1 MTSFRVETDLPAQLA
16 AGFAQL
22 VAVFDSLSVAGF
34 DLGDTGDSRL
44 TQAIEQF
51 IDQSRGGISEL
62 SDQFGQL
69 QRVLAATAQ
78 GYEGAETHVT
88 SEIQA
93 SLSSVSRSIIGSK
106 DGS

>member
-1 MTSFRVETDLPAQLA
+1 MTSFRVETDLPLRLA
-16 AGFAQL
+16 SGFGGL
-22 VAVFDSLSVAGF
+22 VAVFDSLQLALP
-34 DLGDTGDSRL
+34 DLSDAGDSRL

-51 IDQSRGGISEL
+51 IDRSREGISEL

-69 QRVLAATAQ
+69 QRLLTATAQ
-78 GYEGAETHVT
+78 GYEGAETHLT

-93 SLSSVSRSIIGSK
+93 SLSSAPRSK